1 MDAIDYSSAFGS
13 GGINPMQAFNQSL
26 ALGSNIMQQRAA
38 AAQAEAARIAAQAE
52 AERQAKLQE
61 AMARLDRPD
70 VTSEDY
76 RRVSSYLPADQA
88 KVMQDFATSM
98 TEEERNAALAE
109 QSGIF
114 SALRVGHPEI
124 ARDRLSKLAA
134 AARNSGDEQEAKSYD
149 ELLQIFDASPDGPKV
164 LEQYLGLTLNAM
176 PGGDKALE
184 GILKYEK
191 APLDIKKLI
200 ADTELTDAQKKEA
213 LARAAK
219 LEVETRNLL
228 KEEEGTVP
236 PEKVAAAEDGL
247 RKELYSNN
255 KNFQTIS
262 YNYDVIKSA
271 EETGIGDVALVFGIM
286 KMYDPGSTVREG
298 EQATATNSGGVP
310 GMYVSMY
317 NSLIGGGKLSPT
329 VRKQIA
335 SQAGKIYATAKE
347 QADVQTQFI
356 EDIARRRGLNIENI
370 RTPLEEEAP
379 KQGATDINALRA
391 SIKAANP
398 KSTANID
405 GMTEEQLKSNF
416 PNSYK
421 AYKSKQ
427 QGSTS
432 QAPQEVITGGQ

>member
-13 GGINPMQAFNQSL
+13 GGLNPMQAFNQSL

-124 ARDRLSKLAA
+124 ARDRLSQLAA

-149 ELLQIFDASPDGPKV
+149 ELLQIFDASPEGPKV

-184 GILKYEK
+184 GILKYEI
-191 APLDIKKLI
+191 APSEQMI
-200 ADTELTDAQKKEA
+200 KEA
-213 LARAAK
+213 EAKYADARQAAELRKLDAETLKFLADAEKAK
-219 LEVETRNLL
+219 LPQGTEIDENARKIMNTAVET
-228 KEEEGTVP
+228 
-236 PEKVAAAEDGL
+236 A
-247 RKELYSNN
+247 
-255 KNFQTIS
+255 IS
-262 YNYDVIKSA
+262 ADL
-271 EETGIGDVALVFGIM
+271 T
-286 KMYDPGSTVREG
+286 
-298 EQATATNSGGVP
+298 
-310 GMYVSMY
+310 
-317 NSLIGGGKLSPT
+317 
-329 VRKQIA
+329 A
-335 SQAGKIYATAKE
+335 SQAENLAEMYAKYRPASGYTAK
-347 QADVQTQFI
+347 
-356 EDIARRRGLNIENI
+356 GW
-370 RTPLEEEAP
+370 EAV
-379 KQGATDINALRA
+379 KR
-391 SIKAANP
+391 
-398 KSTANID
+398 
-405 GMTEEQLKSNF
+405 
-416 PNSYK
+416 Y
-421 AYKSKQ
+421 
-427 QGSTS
+427 
-432 QAPQEVITGGQ
+432 

>member
-13 GGINPMQAFNQSL
+13 GGLNPMQAFNQSL

-124 ARDRLSKLAA
+124 ARDRLSQLAA

-149 ELLQIFDASPDGPKV
+149 ELLQIFDASPEGPKV

-184 GILKYEK
+184 GILKYEI
-191 APLDIKKLI
+191 APSEQMI
-200 ADTELTDAQKKEA
+200 KEA
-213 LARAAK
+213 EAKYADARQAAELRKLDAETLKFLADAEKAK
-219 LEVETRNLL
+219 LPQGTEIDENARKIMNTAVET
-228 KEEEGTVP
+228 
-236 PEKVAAAEDGL
+236 A
-247 RKELYSNN
+247 
-255 KNFQTIS
+255 IS
-262 YNYDVIKSA
+262 ADL
-271 EETGIGDVALVFGIM
+271 T
-286 KMYDPGSTVREG
+286 
-298 EQATATNSGGVP
+298 
-310 GMYVSMY
+310 
-317 NSLIGGGKLSPT
+317 
-329 VRKQIA
+329 A
-335 SQAGKIYATAKE
+335 SQAENLAEMYAKYRPASGYTAKGWEAVKRATGEEDIDTRLKQEYTKLRNTDVLKNLPPGVASDKDIEIALAAFPDTTANPDTIVAFLRGMAKLQRYASSVNKAKVEWVNQNGSLGPARLEFTAGGEQVKKGMGFWDFTKKIPMPNVVDATSGKAATASGAAAKPV
-347 QADVQTQFI
+347 ADTKPAVKVDF
-356 EDIARRRGLNIENI
+356 
-370 RTPLEEEAP
+370 
-379 KQGATDINALRA
+379 
-391 SIKAANP
+391 
-398 KSTANID
+398 
-405 GMTEEQLKSNF
+405 
-416 PNSYK
+416 
-421 AYKSKQ
+421 
-427 QGSTS
+427 
-432 QAPQEVITGGQ
+432 

>member
-13 GGINPMQAFNQSL
+13 GGLNPMQAFNQAL

-70 VTSEDY
+70 VTAEDY
-76 RRVSSYLPADQA
+76 RRVSSYLPAEQA

-124 ARDRLSKLAA
+124 ARDRISKLAE

-271 EETGIGDVALVFGIM
+271 EETGIGDAALVFGIM

-298 EQATATNSGGVP
+298 EQATAANSGGVP

-347 QADVQTQFI
+347 QADIQTQFI

-370 RTPLEEEAP
+370 RTPPEGEAP
-379 KQGATDINALRA
+379 KTGATSGTTGTTA
-391 SIKAANP
+391 P
-398 KSTANID
+398 K
-405 GMTEEQLKSNF
+405 
-416 PNSYK
+416 
-421 AYKSKQ
+421 
-427 QGSTS
+427 
-432 QAPQEVITGGQ
+432 APQPVVKGNK